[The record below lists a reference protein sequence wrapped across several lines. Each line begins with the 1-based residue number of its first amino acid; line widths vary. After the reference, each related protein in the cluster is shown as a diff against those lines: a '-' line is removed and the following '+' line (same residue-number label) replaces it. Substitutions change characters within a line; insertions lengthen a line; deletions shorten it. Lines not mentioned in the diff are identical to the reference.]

1 MADDHEQPITTLLSA
16 MGEGDAQAAEKLFP
30 IVYAQLRQ
38 LAQRQLAGEFG
49 QVTLAPTDL
58 VHEAYLKL
66 SGGASLRAA
75 DCRHFFTI
83 AARAMRQVLIDRARR
98 REALKRDGGERVSLT
113 PELAVDMRTPLDLL
127 ALDQALNQLAEV
139 DARKARAIELRVFAG
154 IGFEQIAD
162 TLGVSRATLARDYRG
177 AQAWLY
183 RALSAT
189 EPAS

>member
-1 MADDHEQPITTLLSA
+1 MTGDRNEPVTNLLSA
-16 MGEGDAQAAEKLFP
+16 MHAGDPQAAERLFP

-38 LAQRQLAGEFG
+38 LAQRQLANEFG

-66 SGGASLRAA
+66 YGGDAPQALDR
-75 DCRHFFTI
+75 RHFFAV
-83 AARAMRQVLIDRARR
+83 AARAMRQVLVDRARR
-98 REALKRDGGERVSLT
+98 RDAQKRDGGERITLT
-113 PELAVDMRTPLDLL
+113 ADLAADARSPLDLL
-127 ALDQALNQLAEV
+127 ALDQALTRLAEV

-154 IGFEQIAD
+154 IDFEQIAD

-183 RALSAT
+183 RALNAG
-189 EPAS
+189 EPAA